1 MPAWRVE
8 FKSVKLGEIKLSGQ
22 EVRKLSQDKIKALDE
37 VKEKLKEAK
46 EQAQR
51 YGKVLEKK
59 YGSALRLRKYVVVA
73 VGFDR
78 LVWEEVVDKQTTK
91 QEKTANDTLAC
102 RNSAKE
108 G

>member
-8 FKSVKLGEIKLSGQ
+8 FKSVKLGEVKLSGQ
-22 EVRKLSQDKIKALDE
+22 EVRKLSSDSIKALKK
-37 VKEKLKEAK
+37 VKDKYQCAK

-78 LVWEEVVDKQTTK
+78 LV
-91 QEKTANDTLAC
+91 L
-102 RNSAKE
+102 
-108 G
+108 